1 MNNQELG
8 ETTGVYVLYDGGAC
22 GNFVAAMLDVIRNPK
37 RKITIDN
44 DLGNCHAHEELS
56 SYGIGFKDDSIART
70 LCPWDNYILSP
81 IEYDFYI
88 LTNHPHLV
96 TTQGLTNSIFTNT
109 KIIRIYIDPQDDAL
123 PASYRYLK
131 ILVDVY
137 IKYMNMEPYSDHLY
151 NPHWEVRPWNQK
163 LEIVYKKNLFN
174 LGYKNVIDPRSV
186 DVGTYIYLLY
196 NQFINSFSCLR
207 KIPEQENMLQ
217 INMKD
222 LVTRKYNVIDEIA
235 TLMGKSLTSEQRQT
249 LCNYMDEYADKQPT
263 YEKMK
268 ERYNVSLQRNP

>member
-1 MNNQELG
+1 MLNNQTLS
-8 ETTGVYVLYDGGAC
+8 ETTGVYVLYDGGTG
-22 GNFVAAMLDVIRNPK
+22 GNFVAAILDMIRDPN

-44 DLGNCHAHEELS
+44 DLGHCHANEELFT
-56 SYGIGFKDDSIART
+56 YGIGLKDDSIAKSICT
-70 LCPWDNYILSP
+70 WENYILHP

-88 LTNHPHLV
+88 LINHPHRV
-96 TTQGLTNSIFTNT
+96 TIQGFTNSIFTNT
-109 KIIRIYIDPQDDAL
+109 KIIRMYTEPKDDAL
-123 PASYRYLK
+123 LASNRYFK

-137 IKYMNMEPYSDHLY
+137 IKYMNMETYSDHLY
-151 NPHWEVRPWNQK
+151 NPSWEVRPWYQK

-186 DVGTYIYLLY
+186 DVGTYLYLLH
-196 NQFINSFSCLR
+196 NQFYNSFILR

-222 LVTRKYNVIDEIA
+222 LITRKYNVIDEIA
-235 TLMGKSLTSEQRQT
+235 TLMGKSLTSEQRQK
-249 LCNYMDEYADKQPT
+249 LCDYMDEYADKQPT

-268 ERYNVSLQRNP
+268 ERYNVSL